1 MQCLTALT
9 IQPIMKLLTLATLC
23 ATVLTLPTL
32 DRRDDPPPAPTP
44 APAPKN
50 TNLYLCTEAGFKG
63 DCDNVQVDLGKC
75 YNADDKLNDKISSL
89 GPDKG
94 HFCTAYPDFDCSGK
108 AFPFVN
114 PGIWDLANYGFG
126 DIISSW
132 RCDELGG
139 LDD

>member
-1 MQCLTALT
+1 
-9 IQPIMKLLTLATLC
+9 
-23 ATVLTLPTL
+23 
-32 DRRDDPPPAPTP
+32 
-44 APAPKN
+44 APAPVLKN
-50 TNLYLCTEAGFKG
+50 THLYLCSEAGFEG
-63 DCDNVQVDLGKC
+63 ACENVQVDLGKC
-75 YNADDKLNDKISSL
+75 YNADDKLNDKISST

-94 HFCTAYPDFDCSGK
+94 YFCTAYPDFDCSGK